1 MGPCFRRALISLF
14 DSTKVTMETIL
25 QLFIKSIALGAIY
38 SMIAIGFSLLWQTS
52 RTINFAQ
59 GEFVTVPAFL
69 MVLFLHFFKLPFGFA
84 LLSSTLLSVF
94 LLGLLMKRA
103 LVQPLIKEG
112 VIPLVV
118 ATIALSFLI
127 RESFVVFW
135 TPEALH
141 FPSVFGKRS
150 LHLGSAVF
158 SVIDFWNIS
167 MAVIMIYGLHIF
179 ISKTK
184 VGKALQAVA
193 QDREVARILGIN
205 VERMI
210 TLAFVINAVLVSVSA
225 ALIAPVYLVKYDMGV
240 ELGLKAFYAAII
252 GGFNQTRGALLGGIL
267 VGLIETFTAAY
278 VSTQYKGAFVLII
291 LMAIILFKP
300 EGLLGERE
308 LYEYR

>member
-1 MGPCFRRALISLF
+1 M
-14 DSTKVTMETIL
+14 IL

-38 SMIAIGFSLLWQTS
+38 GMIAMGFSLLWQTS

-69 MVLFLHFFKLPFGFA
+69 MVLFFHLFKLPFVFA
-84 LLSSTLLSVF
+84 LICTTVASIF
-94 LLGLLMKRA
+94 ILGYLMKRT
-103 LVQPLIKEG
+103 LVKPLIEEG

-118 ATIALSFLI
+118 ATIALSFLV
-127 RESFVVFW
+127 RESFIIFW

-141 FPSVFGKRS
+141 LASIFTKKSLSVG
-150 LHLGSAVF
+150 GATF
-158 SVIDFWNIS
+158 STIDCFNIF
-167 MAVIMIYGLHIF
+167 MAILMIYGLHLF
-179 ISKTK
+179 VSKTK
-184 VGKALQAVA
+184 IGKALQAVA
-193 QDREVARILGIN
+193 QDREVAVILGIK

-210 TLAFVINAVLVSVSA
+210 TLAFAINAILVSISA
-225 ALIAPVYLVKYDMGV
+225 ALVAPIYMVKYDMGI

-278 VSTQYKGAFVLII
+278 ISTQYKGAFVLLV
-291 LMAIILFKP
+291 LMAVILFKP